1 MTTRFVIRFDD
12 VTPGMAWSKF
22 ASFDALAQELNI
34 PYLIG
39 VVPDCRDPAL
49 SVEPQRR
56 DFWDFVRERVARG
69 WTVAQHG
76 HTHEYLTADRGLLG
90 IGKKSEFA
98 GLPFAEQ
105 KEKLAAGKD
114 ILVREGVW
122 QPVFMAPSHS
132 FDENTLKALDDLGFE
147 SLTDGYGFY
156 PYKINLL
163 MAIPQL
169 FSKPIGIGFGVETVC
184 LHVNT
189 LSVAQIDRQVAT
201 LRARRG
207 SIISFPEA
215 FKVAAPAP
223 LVAPVVRVAS
233 ELVLKTFRSVRG

>member
-22 ASFDALAQELNI
+22 APFVALAQELDI

-49 SVEPQRR
+49 RVEPHRA

-76 HTHEYLTADRGLLG
+76 HTHHYVTAERGLLG

-105 KEKLAAGKD
+105 KEMLATGKN

-132 FDENTLKALDDLGFE
+132 FDANTLKALDDLGFE

-156 PYKINLL
+156 PYKIKGL
-163 MAIPQL
+163 MAVPQL
-169 FSKPIGIGFGVETVC
+169 FSKPIGFGFGVETVC

-189 LSVAQIDRQVAT
+189 LSVAQIDRQVAA
-201 LRARRG
+201 LWARRG
-207 SIISFPEA
+207 SIISFSEA
-215 FKVAAPAP
+215 LKVVSPAP
-223 LVAPVVRVAS
+223 LIAPIVRVAS
-233 ELVLKTFRSVRG
+233 EVALKTVRSLRG

>member
-22 ASFDALAQELNI
+22 APFVALAQELDI

-49 SVEPQRR
+49 RVEPHRA
-56 DFWDFVRERVARG
+56 DFWDFVRERVVRG

-76 HTHEYLTADRGLLG
+76 HTHHYVTAERGLLG

-105 KEKLAAGKD
+105 KEMLATGKN

-132 FDENTLKALDDLGFE
+132 FDANTLKALDDLGFE

-156 PYKINLL
+156 PYKIKGL
-163 MAIPQL
+163 MAVPQL
-169 FSKPIGIGFGVETVC
+169 FSKPIGFGFGVETVC

-189 LSVAQIDRQVAT
+189 LSVAQIDRQVAA

-207 SIISFPEA
+207 SIISFSEA
-215 FKVAAPAP
+215 LKVVSPAP
-223 LVAPVVRVAS
+223 LIAPIVRVAS
-233 ELVLKTFRSVRG
+233 EVALKTVRSLRG

>member
-12 VTPGMAWSKF
+12 VTLGMAWSKF
-22 ASFDALAQELNI
+22 APFDALAQELDI

-49 SVEPQRR
+49 SVEPHRA
-56 DFWDFVRERVARG
+56 DFWDFVRERVVRG

-76 HTHEYLTADRGLLG
+76 HTHQYLTAERGILG

-105 KEKLAAGKD
+105 KEMLATGKN

-132 FDENTLKALDDLGFE
+132 FDANTLKALDDLGFE

-156 PYKINLL
+156 PYEIKGL
-163 MAIPQL
+163 MAVPQL
-169 FSKPIGIGFGVETVC
+169 FSKPIGFGFGVETVC

-189 LSVAQIDRQVAT
+189 LSVAQIDRQVST

-215 FKVAAPAP
+215 LKVVAPAP
-223 LVAPVVRVAS
+223 LIAPVVRVAS
-233 ELVLKTFRSVRG
+233 EVALKTFRSLRG

>member
-22 ASFDALAQELNI
+22 APFDALAQELNI

-49 SVEPQRR
+49 SVEPHRA

-69 WTVAQHG
+69 WTVSQHG
-76 HTHEYLTADRGLLG
+76 HTHHYVTAERGLLG

-105 KEKLAAGKD
+105 KEKLAAGKN

-156 PYKINLL
+156 PYKIRGLL
-163 MAIPQL
+163 AVPQL
-169 FSKPIGIGFGVETVC
+169 FSKPIGFGFGVETVC

-189 LSVAQIDRQVAT
+189 LSVGQIDRQVAT

-207 SIISFPEA
+207 SIISFLEA
-215 FKVAAPAP
+215 LKVVAPVP
-223 LVAPVVRVAS
+223 LIAPVVRVAS
-233 ELVLKTFRSVRG
+233 EVALKTFRLVRG

>member
-12 VTPGMAWSKF
+12 VTLGMAWSKF
-22 ASFDALAQELNI
+22 APFDALAQELNI

-49 SVEPQRR
+49 SVEPHRA

-76 HTHEYLTADRGLLG
+76 HTHHYVTAERGLLG

-114 ILVREGVW
+114 NLVREGVW

-156 PYKINLL
+156 PYRIKGLL
-163 MAIPQL
+163 AVPQL
-169 FSKPIGIGFGVETVC
+169 SSKPIGFGFGVETVC

-189 LSVAQIDRQVAT
+189 LSVGQIDRQVAT

-215 FKVAAPAP
+215 LKVVAPVP
-223 LVAPVVRVAS
+223 LIAPVVRVAS
-233 ELVLKTFRSVRG
+233 EVALKTFRRVRG

>member
-22 ASFDALAQELNI
+22 APFDALAQELNI

-39 VVPDCRDPAL
+39 LVPDCRDPAL
-49 SVEPQRR
+49 SVEPHRA
-56 DFWDFVRERVARG
+56 DFWNFVRERVARG

-76 HTHEYLTADRGLLG
+76 HTHHYVTAERGLLG
-90 IGKKSEFA
+90 IGKRSEFA

-105 KEKLAAGKD
+105 KEMLATGKD

-156 PYKINLL
+156 PYKIRGLL
-163 MAIPQL
+163 AVPQL
-169 FSKPIGIGFGVETVC
+169 FSKPIGFGFGVETVC

-215 FKVAAPAP
+215 LKVVAPVP
-223 LVAPVVRVAS
+223 LIAPVVRVAS
-233 ELVLKTFRSVRG
+233 EVALKTFRSLRG